1 MNDIAKVCR
10 RIAKQM
16 HEETGDKYDIH
27 PYVGR
32 GMNKECLS
40 LYTVDVDCAIE
51 FVMKVKEELGNG
63 VLKGMRTDSMGR
75 RIVAYW
81 PHILYSFAESQEL
94 EAEDVSSADCPTTQH

>member
-1 MNDIAKVCR
+1 MSNKEVIQVCL

-16 HEETGDKYDIH
+16 TEETGDKYAIH
-27 PYVGR
+27 PYTGR

-40 LYTVDVDCAIE
+40 LYAADVDCAIE
-51 FVMKVKEELGNG
+51 FVMNVKEELGNG

-81 PHILYSFAESQEL
+81 PHILFSFAESQEL
-94 EAEDVSSADCPTTQH
+94 EARDAAETVKST

>member
-1 MNDIAKVCR
+1 MNKAIKVCR

-16 HEETGDKYDIH
+16 TEETGDRYGIS
-27 PYVGR
+27 PYTGR

-40 LYTVDVDCAIE
+40 LSAPDVECAIE

-63 VLKGMRTDSMGR
+63 ALKGMRTDSLGR

-81 PHILYSFAESQEL
+81 PHVLYSFAESQEL
-94 EAEDVSSADCPTTQH
+94 EAEDGSADRTKS

>member
-1 MNDIAKVCR
+1 MNNIAKVCR

-40 LYTVDVDCAIE
+40 LYTADIDCAIE
-51 FVMKVKEELGNG
+51 FVGKVNEELGNG
-63 VLKGMRTDSMGR
+63 ALKGVRTDSMGR

-81 PHILYSFAESQEL
+81 PHILYSFQESQEL
-94 EAEDVSSADCPTTQH
+94 EAEDVKSADSTVV